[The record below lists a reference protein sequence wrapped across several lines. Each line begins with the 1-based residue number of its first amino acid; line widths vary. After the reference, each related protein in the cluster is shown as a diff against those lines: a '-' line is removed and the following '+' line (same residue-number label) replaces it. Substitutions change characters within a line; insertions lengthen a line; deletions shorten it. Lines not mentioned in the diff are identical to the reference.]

1 VGEKEKKD
9 EEKCFEFQ
17 ASLLFFSG
25 LLCISVS
32 LSSFFPFSSS
42 IPAVAVLRFFFE
54 DVLCFFSCL

>member
-25 LLCISVS
+25 FALHFCF
-32 LSSFFPFSSS
+32 SFFIS
-42 IPAVAVLRFFFE
+42 FF
-54 DVLCFFSCL
+54 